1 LSYDGVGYGDS
12 YILDPLGEMI
22 IRSRRHHEDFIFAD
36 IDPVANEDLRS
47 GASRSLFSIREF
59 RKHLLDA
66 AGLEK

>member
-1 LSYDGVGYGDS
+1 MSYEGVGYGDS